1 MATSGTTTFDLQI
14 DDIIEEA
21 YERCG
26 LRTNSG
32 HDIRS
37 ARRSLNLLF
46 SEWGNRG
53 VHLWKVN
60 LNQIVFTAGVATYSA
75 PIQVNDVLEAYISST
90 GAVNGTLNS
99 ALTTTSTSVVLTD
112 ASAFGTTGTVQI
124 GLEFITYTGKSTNT
138 LTGATRGA
146 LGSLAV
152 AHVSG
157 VAVQNI
163 TGQGTSNTNDIA
175 LTKIDRSAYSA
186 LPNKLATG
194 QPSQY
199 FIDRQTQP
207 TISLYLAPDASTYT
221 TLKYYSIDRIQDAGT
236 YTNNPDVPFRF
247 LPCMC
252 SGLAYYLSQK
262 RAPDRIQLLKQLYE
276 DELLRALNEDG
287 SRTSVYISPQSYF
300 PGGV

>member
-1 MATSGTTTFDLQI
+1 MATSGTTSFDLQI

-32 HDIRS
+32 NDIRS

-53 VHLWKVN
+53 VHLWKVQ
-60 LNQIVFTAGVATYSA
+60 LNEQQLTAGVATYTV
-75 PIQVNDVLEAYISST
+75 PTNVNDVLEAYISST
-90 GAVNGTLNS
+90 AQAADGPA
-99 ALTTTSTSVVLTD
+99 
-112 ASAFGTTGTVQI
+112 
-124 GLEFITYTGKSTNT
+124 
-138 LTGATRGA
+138 
-146 LGSLAV
+146 
-152 AHVSG
+152 
-157 VAVQNI
+157 
-163 TGQGTSNTNDIA
+163 TNDIA

-199 FIDRQTQP
+199 YVNRQIDP
-207 TISLYLAPDASTYT
+207 TISLYVAPDASTYT
-221 TLKYYSIDRIQDAGT
+221 YLKFYSINRIEDAGSF
-236 YTNNPDVPFRF
+236 TNTADVAYRF

-252 SGLAYYLSQK
+252 SGLAFYLSQK
-262 RAPDRIQLLKQLYE
+262 RAPDRIQVLKQLYE

-287 SRTSVYISPQSYF
+287 SRTSVYISPQTYF
-300 PGGV
+300 GDGI

>member
-1 MATSGTTTFDLQI
+1 MATSGTTSFDLQI

-32 HDIRS
+32 NDIRS

-53 VHLWKVN
+53 VHLWKVQ
-60 LNQIVFTAGVATYSA
+60 LNEQQLTAGVATYTV
-75 PIQVNDVLEAYISST
+75 PTNVNDVLEAYISST
-90 GAVNGTLNS
+90 AQS
-99 ALTTTSTSVVLTD
+99 AD
-112 ASAFGTTGTVQI
+112 GPA
-124 GLEFITYTGKSTNT
+124 
-138 LTGATRGA
+138 
-146 LGSLAV
+146 
-152 AHVSG
+152 
-157 VAVQNI
+157 
-163 TGQGTSNTNDIA
+163 TNDIA

-199 FIDRQTQP
+199 YVNRQIDP
-207 TISLYLAPDASTYT
+207 TISLYVAPDASTYT
-221 TLKYYSIDRIQDAGT
+221 YLKFYSINRIEDAGSFT
-236 YTNNPDVPFRF
+236 DTADVAYRF

-252 SGLAYYLSQK
+252 SGLAFYLSQK
-262 RAPDRIQLLKQLYE
+262 RAPDRIQVLKQLYE

-287 SRTSVYISPQSYF
+287 SRTSVYISPQTYF
-300 PGGV
+300 GDGI